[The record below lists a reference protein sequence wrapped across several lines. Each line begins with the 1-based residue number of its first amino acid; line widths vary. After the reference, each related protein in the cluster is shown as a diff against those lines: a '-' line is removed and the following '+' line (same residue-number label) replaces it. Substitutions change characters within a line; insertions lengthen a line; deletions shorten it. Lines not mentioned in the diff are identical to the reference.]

1 MQCGDESR
9 IAVYDM
15 IAPEDLLTGYAN
27 GIFPMADTRED
38 PKAKWY
44 TSRRRGIIPLDQ
56 FNVSSNVRRII
67 RNHHYHIKFD
77 YAFRR
82 VMEACADRSTTWIS
96 DEIIDS
102 FCNLYEI
109 GHGHSVSVY
118 NQQWELV
125 GGQYGVSLGAAYF
138 GESMFENAKE
148 ASKVAL
154 YWTHKALVQGN
165 FELWDTQFWSE
176 HLARFGCIEIP
187 AEEYREKL
195 KKAIRRDASFEP
207 VDIE

>member
-1 MQCGDESR
+1 
-9 IAVYDM
+9 M

-27 GIFPMADTRED
+27 GIFPMADARDD

-44 TSRRRGIIPLDQ
+44 TSRRRGIIPLDS
-56 FNVSSNVRRII
+56 FKVSSNVRRIV
-67 RNHHYHIKFD
+67 RNHHYHVKFD
-77 YAFRR
+77 YAFRQ
-82 VMEACADRSTTWIS
+82 VMEACADRSSTWIS

-102 FCNLYEI
+102 FCNLHEI

-118 NQQWELV
+118 DKQWELV

-138 GESMFENAKE
+138 GESMFGTAKE

-154 YWTHKALVQGN
+154 FWTHRSLVQGN

-176 HLARFGCIEIP
+176 HLAQFGCIEIP
-187 AEEYREKL
+187 AEEYREML
-195 KKAIRRDASFEP
+195 KKAIRKDASFDP
-207 VDIE
+207 VNTDNL